1 MIGGGSD
8 EVINAAGEAF
18 SDVGV
23 GTFKV
28 VGTAGKVVTSAA
40 DATASAANTGKEIV
54 EITGETVIGVGKN
67 TGKALTAAAG
77 TVKQTLLAVEDLS
90 ERFRNNTKEA
100 TKRALIVNEAATF
113 ETKNTQKANM
123 ANSDSNTQIKLQQ
136 IEADRQTKIQKIN
149 FDLVLKQKET
159 EEQQKRMLAKL
170 TTEQTQAYLETEEN
184 NKKINEAYYYGFTNN
199 NPGSRDTGSKP
210 KWFWTGK
217 WCTSYIPKTFVK
229 ANNAGT
235 IDIIFPEQTPTGTR
249 PYFIS
254 AINRNTGQPIT
265 ISFKTENYTWFGSS
279 YRREVPVIKY
289 KDEQNNDVELN
300 GTMDYHEITFVCPTT
315 NRGGRSKRRRTNKRR
330 TNKRRTNRRRTNK
343 RRKTYRKRRY

>member
-1 MIGGGSD
+1 MSSIGQKAKD
-8 EVINAAGEAF
+8 AGEAVAGGVF
-18 SDVGV
+18 DATKAVGRI
-23 GTFKV
+23 
-28 VGTAGKVVTSAA
+28 TSSTA
-40 DATASAANTGKEIV
+40 DAAVSAANTGKILV
-54 EITGETVIGVGKN
+54 DVTGETAIGIVSN
-67 TGKALTAAAG
+67 TGAAATAAVG

-90 ERFRNNTKEA
+90 ERVRNNTKEA

-123 ANSDSNTQIKLQQ
+123 ANSDAKTQIKLQE
-136 IEADRQTKIQKIN
+136 IEADRQTKIQKIAYE
-149 FDLVLKQKET
+149 LIKKQ
-159 EEQQKRMLAKL
+159 EEIAAEQKRMLAKL

-184 NKKINEAYYYGFTNN
+184 NKKINEAYYYGFTKD

-210 KWFWTGK
+210 KWFWSGK

-265 ISFKTENYTWFGSS
+265 ISFKTENYTWFTKS

-289 KDEQNNDVELN
+289 KDEQNNDVELE

-315 NRGGRSKRRRTNKRR
+315 SRGGRRRRTNKRR
-330 TNKRRTNRRRTNK
+330 TNKRRTNKRSKRSRRR
-343 RRKTYRKRRY
+343 